1 MALSREQFVCLQA
14 ISRFNTRT
22 ALAAGL
28 SRSRPGTSL
37 HDCPGWRNDK
47 SGPAQPARRLGGHR
61 RFAQSSSSAYN
72 PLLTTW
78 CRRMRLD
85 AETADELCQRI
96 WIELARRI
104 ASFRYDPSKTFR
116 GWLRRL
122 LYSRTVDLL
131 RARRTDPLQ
140 LAEDERSELL
150 ERLNDPSDSDE
161 GEESAQPPALL
172 ELAKQVQDSVQS
184 HVEPRTWQAFWSIA
198 VEGKSVRETAEA
210 LNLSYAAAFAA
221 HKRVV
226 RRLQEAGARRCGPPE
241 CWERYPASIMIARMA
256 RWTTPTGLPPKGRGM
271 RFLPRFEG
279 STCFVCLS
287 HR

>member
-1 MALSREQFVCLQA
+1 MAERQIRPCSTGSSIGGTPPLGREFVE
-14 ISRFNTRT
+14 R
-22 ALAAGL
+22 
-28 SRSRPGTSL
+28 
-37 HDCPGWRNDK
+37 D
-47 SGPAQPARRLGGHR
+47 
-61 RFAQSSSSAYN
+61 N

-131 RARRTDPLQ
+131 CARRTDPLQ

-161 GEESAQPPALL
+161 GEESTAAGPLGIGEAGSGLGPIARRTADVAGLL
-172 ELAKQVQDSVQS
+172 VDRRRREERSRNGGGL
-184 HVEPRTWQAFWSIA
+184 EPFLRRRLRRPQA
-198 VEGKSVRETAEA
+198 GR
-210 LNLSYAAAFAA
+210 AAAPGGGT
-221 HKRVV
+221 RGD
-226 RRLQEAGARRCGPPE
+226 AGLRNAGNV
-241 CWERYPASIMIARMA
+241 IQ
-256 RWTTPTGLPPKGRGM
+256 
-271 RFLPRFEG
+271 PR
-279 STCFVCLS
+279 
-287 HR
+287 